1 MTCCTLC
8 GGSGKQLSA
17 GITIGDCKECNGTGQ
32 CRCDVCGGTGE
43 IEAVQPRRSDNH
55 AGFARQMIPFDWNL
69 RVGKEL
75 RVSKTG
81 C

>member
-8 GGSGKQLSA
+8 GGSGKRLIA
-17 GITIGDCKECNGTGQ
+17 GIAIGDCKECNGTGQ

-55 AGFARQMIPFDWNL
+55 ASFAQQMIPF
-69 RVGKEL
+69 
-75 RVSKTG
+75 
-81 C
+81 